1 MHTTIRL
8 LKATKL
14 CEGGFKRLVDTLGTI
29 NLIDQDLPIP
39 IWYILKSADISD
51 DLPWIMT
58 NAYIHDEK
66 EWERVSKPL
75 QTAAFIF
82 ESFGE
87 HDYPHHMLAPLVQ
100 FMDIVNPE
108 LFMSLP
114 RKNMPY
120 VKAAEAIRKLPG
132 FEEAAQSATA
142 IFEAVCPTINK
153 AVLAEAFNIP
163 RHEIV
168 EQEKVF
174 ADMGKAAQISVAKGT
189 RCVAD
194 RNYIYVQP
202 QTGFRAHMELLPHYE
217 KWVQFITAH
226 IALRTIFANAAQFKW
241 IFPVGIAGRGSFMA
255 SLTSSM
261 VDVGRQHEFRSIDR
275 ALFVDA
281 LIDLSTGDGKL
292 SQNITPALRKRSAY
306 LVHRYQTETN
316 LHLKKTFWKG
326 RYNNQ
331 HLLDFWRDF
340 APSLAEFEKKLFEI
354 KLTQATSDYAPL
366 IGSLPRNKMV
376 RVEGTT
382 SVVFVVDNESLAE
395 AIQLDICAFTRKS
408 VGVKGAAEIEALLEH
423 GIKAPAPKSFNS
435 LSKRTRDEAYAEFL
449 GDDAPIRDEDSD
461 EDDEDDDE
469 SDESEENQEGEDEE
483 AEIDD
488 DAPTTPRRA
497 RPPARI
503 RSPRSATTVNNTTV
517 GMDGVE
523 RPAL

>member
-14 CEGGFKRLVDTLGTI
+14 CEGGFKRLVDALGTI

-114 RKNMPY
+114 RRNMPY

-132 FEEAAQSATA
+132 FEEAAQSATM
-142 IFEAVCPTINK
+142 IFEAMLSTVNK

-163 RHEIV
+163 RHKVV
-168 EQEKVF
+168 ETKKLFDNVAKETR
-174 ADMGKAAQISVAKGT
+174 ITVAKGT

-226 IALRTIFANAAQFKW
+226 IALRTIFANAVRFKW
-241 IFPVGIAGRGSFMA
+241 LFPIGVAGRGSFMA
-255 SLTSSM
+255 SLTTSM
-261 VDVGRQHEFRSIDR
+261 TEVSRQHEFRSIDR

-292 SQNITPALRKRSAY
+292 SQNVTPALRKRSAY

-382 SVVFVVDNESLAE
+382 SVVFVVDNEALAE
-395 AIQLDICAFTRKS
+395 AMQLDICAFTRKS

-435 LSKRTRDEAYAEFL
+435 LSRRSRDEAYAEFL
-449 GDDAPIRDEDSD
+449 GDDAPITDEDFG
-461 EDDEDDDE
+461 EDEDDDDD
-469 SDESEENQEGEDEE
+469 DEPEENQEDEGEE
-483 AEIDD
+483 ADD
-488 DAPTTPRRA
+488 DTPTPRRRA

-503 RSPRSATTVNNTTV
+503 RSPRSTTVNNTIV
-517 GMDGVE
+517 GMDGIE